1 MWPVRV
7 LEKNYK
13 KLGFNSG
20 PITQAV
26 FTVGERLLSVLL
38 SLAFIEHWL
47 SILAAHMNH
56 LEELLEN
63 TNI

>member
-20 PITQAV
+20 PVTQVV
-26 FTVGERLLSVLL
+26 FTVGERMLSVLL
-38 SLAFIEHWL
+38 SLAFREHWL